1 MQEHLCIFIVF
12 PDLIKYDKIAGNQKT
27 LKLWENTMKKKLVL
41 LVLIV
46 AIAAGAG
53 LVLPGVMNK
62 AGKETTITSSQL
74 EDAIN
79 ISQLSTAE
87 FVYNGVAEKYNQE
100 NPDEIDCYIAYDANV
115 KVGINMEEVTFKI
128 NEEKKTV
135 TPVLPKI
142 EINIATLDENSI
154 SYIPKN
160 PDLSLK
166 EVITLCKED
175 AMNEANHSDKLYE
188 TAQENLE
195 SVIEALL
202 SPILE
207 HEGYSI
213 QW

>member
-1 MQEHLCIFIVF
+1 
-12 PDLIKYDKIAGNQKT
+12 
-27 LKLWENTMKKKLVL
+27 MKKKLIL
-41 LVLIV
+41 LVLV
-46 AIAAGAG
+46 VVLAGGAG
-53 LVLPGVMNK
+53 LVLPNK
-62 AGKETTITSSQL
+62 INKIGKENTITSSQL
-74 EDAIN
+74 EKAID

-87 FVYNGVAEKYNQE
+87 FVYNGVAEKYSE
-100 NPDEIDCYIAYDANV
+100 DNPDEAECHIAYDANV
-115 KVGINMEEVTFKI
+115 KVGINMEDVKFKI
-128 NEEKKTV
+128 DEEKKTV
-135 TPVLPKI
+135 TPILPKI

-175 AMNEANHSDKLYE
+175 AINEANNSDKLYE
-188 TAQENLE
+188 TAGENLR

>member
-1 MQEHLCIFIVF
+1 
-12 PDLIKYDKIAGNQKT
+12 
-27 LKLWENTMKKKLVL
+27 MKKKLVL

-87 FVYNGVAEKYNQE
+87 FVYNGVAEKYKKE
-100 NPDEIDCYIAYDANV
+100 NPDEVECYIAYDANV

-128 NEEKKTV
+128 DEEKKTV

-175 AMNEANHSDKLYE
+175 AMNEANHSEKLYE
-188 TAQENLE
+188 IAQENLK

-202 SPILE
+202 APILE

>member
-1 MQEHLCIFIVF
+1 
-12 PDLIKYDKIAGNQKT
+12 
-27 LKLWENTMKKKLVL
+27 MKKKLVL

-74 EDAIN
+74 EEAIN
-79 ISQLSTAE
+79 IRQLSTAE
-87 FVYNGVAEKYNQE
+87 
-100 NPDEIDCYIAYDANV
+100 IANV